1 MSRPRGRAAPTR
13 RVRVVRVADAARA
26 NGVDVVAGEEPMQI
40 RLRAGDRVAPLAT
53 TMRTPGHDFELA
65 AGFLLSEGLIR
76 TRDDVRR
83 IRYCLDV
90 RPEERYNVVD
100 VELTDPTLPDLHRL
114 ERYVTTS
121 SACGVCGKAHLDA
134 IALPAHDPPPDAA
147 SDPDPLPPFDPEQL
161 LAMTASLRRKQ
172 RLFGTTGGLHAA
184 GLFGRDGTAQVV
196 REDVGRHNALD
207 KAVGALALEGRDARD
222 AVVCVSGRASYELL
236 QKTVTAGARTF
247 VAISAPS
254 SLAIDVARRFDVTLV
269 GFARPGRMN
278 VYAGAHRIAHDA

>member
-13 RVRVVRVADAARA
+13 RVRVVRIADDARA
-26 NGVDVVAGEEPMQI
+26 NGIDVVAGEEPMQI

-65 AGFLLSEGLIR
+65 AGFLLSEGLLR

-134 IALPAHDPPPDAA
+134 IAMPAHDPPREADPDAA
-147 SDPDPLPPFDPEQL
+147 SPSLTPDQL
-161 LAMTASLRRKQ
+161 LAMTASLRREQ

-184 GLFGRDGTAQVV
+184 GLFGRDGTTHVV

-207 KAVGALALEGRDARD
+207 KAIGALALEGRDARD

-278 VYAGAHRIAHDA
+278 VYAGAHRIEHVA